1 MDNYVVYFLLGK
13 VSEDRERLSR
23 WPQWQ
28 QCLPLFEKLFAP
40 YAKTA
45 RIKSYQVYEI
55 PVSGGRVAFKK
66 VPALTA
72 LKWNYDDH
80 KKWSAYSSTTSSPYK
95 VQHVETTIVSSKG
108 KETPDICI
116 FLDEH
121 LTTGVDEYLYNQC
134 FTLSVRE
141 RVHKAMP
148 AANWD
153 DMIARMKELFH
164 AVRVGRT
171 TRPWEIIKV
180 TVDPVYNIPSRMESS
195 LGFPHFTTRPVPM
208 SLQFSEFFQTWTY
221 IE

>member
-1 MDNYVVYFLLGK
+1 MP
-13 VSEDRERLSR
+13 EDRERLSR

-28 QCLPLFEKLFAP
+28 QCLPLFDELFAP

-45 RIKSYQVYEI
+45 RIKSHQVYEI
-55 PVSGGRVAFKK
+55 PVNGGSVTYKK

-72 LKWNYDDH
+72 LKWNHDDH
-80 KKWSAYSSTTSSPYK
+80 KKWSDCSSATTSPYK
-95 VQHVETTIVSSKG
+95 VEHCETTIVSSRG

-116 FLDEH
+116 FLDDRIPA
-121 LTTGVDEYLYNQC
+121 GVDEYLYNQC
-134 FTLSVRE
+134 FTLLVRE
-141 RVHKAMP
+141 CVHEVMS
-148 AANWD
+148 AAYWD
-153 DMIARMKELFH
+153 NLIARMKTLFH

-171 TRPWEIIKV
+171 TRPWEIIKN
-180 TVDPVYNIPSRMESS
+180 TVDPVSKHASRWEAS